1 MPTPDTLLDS
11 MRPTGRRPRRRWRGR
26 ALLAVLLVAVVVG
39 GFLGI
44 RGVVTNFGPPSCQVT
59 ALGRSETFT
68 PEQTANAATISGV
81 AVRRGLP
88 PRAATIAVATAIQE
102 SKLRNITF
110 GDRDSL
116 GLFQQRPSQ
125 GWGTVAQ
132 VTDPVH
138 ASGKFYDA
146 LLKVKGYETMPITK
160 VAQEVQRSA
169 FPEAYAD
176 HEQEGRLL
184 ASSLTGHSPGGLGC
198 RLADPAGP
206 GRPATVLKEL
216 KAEVGMTGQAS
227 GRTVTLKERSAE
239 RAWAAGAWAVANAE
253 HHSTV
258 TVTVGDRTWSRSRDK
273 SAWGW
278 QRARTPVPATSVV
291 VRLA

>member
-26 ALLAVLLVAVVVG
+26 ALLLVLLVAVVVG
-39 GFLGI
+39 GYLGI
-44 RGVVTNFGPPSCQVT
+44 KGVITNFGPPSCQVT
-59 ALGRSETFT
+59 ALGQSETFT

-125 GWGTVAQ
+125 GWGTVEQ

-138 ASGKFYDA
+138 ASGAFYDA

-198 RLADPAGP
+198 RLADAAGP
-206 GRPATVLKEL
+206 GQPATVVKEL
-216 KAEVGMTGQAS
+216 KAELGMTGRAS
-227 GRTVTLKERSAE
+227 GRTVTVKETSAV

-253 HHSTV
+253 HHGTV

-273 SAWGW
+273 SAWSW

>member
-1 MPTPDTLLDS
+1 MPTPDSLLES

-39 GFLGI
+39 GYLGI

-59 ALGRSETFT
+59 GLGRSETFT
-68 PEQTANAATISGV
+68 PEQTANAATISAV

-125 GWGTVAQ
+125 GWGTVEQ

-138 ASGKFYDA
+138 ASGAFYDA

-198 RLADPAGP
+198 RLADPTGP
-206 GRPATVLKEL
+206 GQPARVVKEL
-216 KAEVGMTGQAS
+216 KAELGMTGKSS
-227 GRTVTLKERSAE
+227 GRTVTLKETSAV

-258 TVTVGDRTWSRSRDK
+258 AVTVGDRTWSRSRDK
-273 SAWGW
+273 SAWSW

>member
-1 MPTPDTLLDS
+1 MPTPETLLGS
-11 MRPTGRRPRRRWRGR
+11 MRPTGRRARRRWRGR

-39 GFLGI
+39 GYLGI
-44 RGVVTNFGPPSCQVT
+44 KGVVTNFGPPSCQVT

-125 GWGTVAQ
+125 GWGTVEQ

-146 LLKVKGYETMPITK
+146 LVKVKGYETMPITK

-198 RLADPAGP
+198 RLADPTGP
-206 GRPATVLKEL
+206 GQPARVVKEL
-216 KAEVGMTGQAS
+216 KAELGMTGKSS
-227 GRTVTLKERSAE
+227 GRTVTLKETSAV

-258 TVTVGDRTWSRSRDK
+258 AVTVGDRTWSRSRDK
-273 SAWGW
+273 SAWSW
-278 QRARTPVPATSVV
+278 QRARTPVPATTVV

>member
-1 MPTPDTLLDS
+1 MPTPDSLLDS
-11 MRPTGRRPRRRWRGR
+11 MRPTGRRARRRWRGR

-39 GFLGI
+39 GYLGI
-44 RGVVTNFGPPSCQVT
+44 KGVVTNFGPPSCQVT

-81 AVRRGLP
+81 AVRRGLS

-125 GWGTVAQ
+125 GWGTVEQ

-198 RLADPAGP
+198 RLADPTGP
-206 GRPATVLKEL
+206 GQPATVVKEL
-216 KAEVGMTGQAS
+216 RAELGMTGRAA
-227 GRTVTLKERSAE
+227 GRTVTLKETSAV

-253 HHSTV
+253 HHGTV

-273 SAWGW
+273 SAWSW

>member
-1 MPTPDTLLDS
+1 

-39 GFLGI
+39 GYLGI
-44 RGVVTNFGPPSCQVT
+44 KGVVTNFGPPSCQVT

-206 GRPATVLKEL
+206 GQPATVVKEL
-216 KAEVGMTGQAS
+216 RAELGMTGRAS
-227 GRTVTLKERSAE
+227 GRTVTLKETSAV

-253 HHSTV
+253 HHNTV

-273 SAWGW
+273 SAWSW